1 LSARQVFPYSQKD
14 VFAFM
19 HSGWHCSVSAHGANF
34 SVIAAHAALLSFST
48 PASKKKVS
56 EKLPQ

>member
-1 LSARQVFPYSQKD
+1 MFLLLCMAGGIAQFQHIEQFFV
-14 VFAFM
+14 V
-19 HSGWHCSVSAHGANF
+19 
-34 SVIAAHAALLSFST
+34 AAHTALLSFST